1 MLANGNFLNSPS
13 MIKVAVPNKGVL
25 SEPAMDLLKAC
36 GYKAN
41 KPSKTLSSIDSV
53 NGIEFYFL
61 RPSDIPMY
69 VGKGIIDAGITGIDF
84 CVEAQS
90 PAVKILDLPFGASKH
105 CVAVPEQSNYKKLN
119 DIENLRIATSFPGI
133 VRSYFKNPNI
143 KLVVLEGAVEIS
155 VNLDVAD
162 AVVDVV
168 ETGTTLKQAGLRIL
182 GEPLF
187 LSNAAMF
194 VHPDR
199 QNNPGICNL
208 IRRIEGKLV
217 AMSYK
222 MVEYDV
228 PANLLEKACAI
239 TPGLQSPTV
248 APLQNKNWYSVK
260 AMVKSEE
267 SNIIMDKLQDLGC
280 EGILLFNIESARI

>member
-1 MLANGNFLNSPS
+1 

-25 SEPAMDLLKAC
+25 SEPAIELLKNC
-36 GYKAN
+36 GYKAA
-41 KPSKTLSSIDSV
+41 KSVRALSSIDMA

-69 VGKGIIDAGITGIDF
+69 VGKGIIDVGITGMDF
-84 CVEAQS
+84 HKEVSS
-90 PAVKILDLPFGASKH
+90 PAIKILDLPFGASKL
-105 CVAVPEQSNYKKLN
+105 CAAVPEQSSWQKLA
-119 DIENLRIATSFPGI
+119 ELANLRIATSFPGI
-133 VRSYFKNPNI
+133 VRSHFKNPDI
-143 KLVVLEGAVEIS
+143 QLVVLEGAVEIS
-155 VNLDVAD
+155 VGLGIAD

-168 ETGTTLKQAGLRIL
+168 DTGTTLKQAGLRIL

-187 LSNAAMF
+187 LSNAALF
-194 VHPDR
+194 AHPNR
-199 QNNPGICNL
+199 QDNPDVCNL
-208 IRRIEGKLV
+208 VRRIEGKLV
-217 AMSYK
+217 ALSYK

-239 TPGLQSPTV
+239 TPGLESPTV

-267 SNIIMDKLQDLGC
+267 VNSIMDKLQDLGC
-280 EGILLFNIESARI
+280 EGILLFSIESARV

>member
-1 MLANGNFLNSPS
+1 
-13 MIKVAVPNKGVL
+13 MIKVAIPNKGML

-36 GYKAN
+36 GYKIS
-41 KPSKTLSSIDSV
+41 KTVKTLSSIDSA

-84 CVEAQS
+84 CVETNS
-90 PAVKILDLPFGASKH
+90 PAIKILDLPFGASKH
-105 CVAVPEQSNYKKLN
+105 CAAVPEQSKYQELS

-133 VRSYFKNPNI
+133 VRNYFKNSDI

-155 VNLDVAD
+155 VSLDVAD
-162 AVVDVV
+162 AVVDIV

-187 LSNAAMF
+187 FSNAALF
-194 VHPDR
+194 AHPNR
-199 QNNPGICNL
+199 KSSPEVYTL
-208 IRRIEGKLV
+208 ARRIEGKLI

-222 MVEYDV
+222 MVEYNV
-228 PANLLEKACAI
+228 PTELLEKTCAI
-239 TPGLQSPTV
+239 TPGIESPTLT
-248 APLQNKNWYSVK
+248 PLQNKNWCSVK
-260 AMVKSEE
+260 AMVKSEDVN
-267 SNIIMDKLQDLGC
+267 SIMDKLKDLGC
-280 EGILLFNIESARI
+280 KGILLFNIESARV

>member
-1 MLANGNFLNSPS
+1 MLK
-13 MIKVAVPNKGVL
+13 IAVPNKGVL
-25 SEPAMDLLKAC
+25 SEPAIELLKAC
-36 GYKAN
+36 GYRVAKSTKA
-41 KPSKTLSSIDSV
+41 LSSLDMA

-69 VGKGIIDAGITGIDF
+69 VGEGIIDTGITGTDF
-84 CVEAQS
+84 CEDVLS
-90 PAVKILDLPFGASKH
+90 PAIKILNLPFGTSKL
-105 CVAVPEQSNYKKLN
+105 CAAVPEQSDYRNLDELK
-119 DIENLRIATSFPGI
+119 ELRIATSFPGI
-133 VRSYFKNPNI
+133 VLNYFKKPNMR
-143 KLVVLEGAVEIS
+143 LVVLEGAVEIS
-155 VNLDVAD
+155 VGLGIAD

-168 ETGTTLKQAGLRIL
+168 ETGATLKQAGLRIL

-187 LSNAAMF
+187 SSNAALF
-194 VHPDR
+194 VHPNR
-199 QNNPGICNL
+199 QNCPEVCNL

-228 PANLLEKACAI
+228 PASLLEMACAI
-239 TPGLQSPTV
+239 TPGLESPTV

-260 AMVKSEE
+260 AMIKSEE
-267 SNIIMDKLQDLGC
+267 VNSVMDKLQDLGC

>member
-1 MLANGNFLNSPS
+1 
-13 MIKVAVPNKGVL
+13 MIKVAVPNKGML

-36 GYKAN
+36 GYKVN
-41 KPSKTLSSIDSV
+41 KPSKILSSIDSV

-61 RPSDIPMY
+61 RPNDIPMY

-105 CVAVPEQSNYKKLN
+105 CVAVPEQSSYEKLS

-133 VRSYFKNPNI
+133 VRDYFKNPNME
-143 KLVVLEGAVEIS
+143 LVVLEGAVEIS
-155 VNLDVAD
+155 VSLDVAD
-162 AVVDVV
+162 AVVDIV

-187 LSNAAMF
+187 LSNAALF
-194 VHPDR
+194 AHPDR
-199 QNNPGICNL
+199 KNNPDICNL

-280 EGILLFNIESARI
+280 EGILLFSIESARV